1 MWICVYPPGYRY
13 GCVVKKKVVFLE
25 ELKRDTPDFGE
36 SSFIHIFIFP
46 QIYQK
51 LM

>member
-1 MWICVYPPGYRY
+1 MWIRVYPPGHRY

-25 ELKRDTPDFGE
+25 ELKRDTLDFGE

-46 QIYQK
+46 QIY
-51 LM
+51 